1 MEVDAAFDVGVVA
14 DDANLAV
21 VDMQHAAQFRD
32 VKRDTLLADLD
43 SVITRFLLG
52 DVHGVV
58 VADDVTVTV
67 NGDVALEE
75 FSLFG
80 SKLHLPWLTSR

>member
-1 MEVDAAFDVGVVA
+1 
-14 DDANLAV
+14 
-21 VDMQHAAQFRD
+21 
-32 VKRDTLLADLD
+32 
-43 SVITRFLLG
+43 
-52 DVHGVV
+52 VHGVV
-58 VADDVTVTV
+58 VADDVTVIV